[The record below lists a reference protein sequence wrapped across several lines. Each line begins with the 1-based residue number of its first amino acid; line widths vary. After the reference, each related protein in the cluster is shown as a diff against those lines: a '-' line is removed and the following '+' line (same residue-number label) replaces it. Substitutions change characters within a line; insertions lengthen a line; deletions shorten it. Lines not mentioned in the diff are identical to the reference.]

1 MMMAL
6 SKVVMTIS
14 VMAQAW
20 AVMTL
25 FFVCV
30 MAFKSSFVL
39 LQPCGHFEGGVKL
52 GGNVCSIE
60 HFLPIFVK
68 VVKITKIN
76 FLF

>member
-20 AVMTL
+20 AVMML

-30 MAFKSSFVL
+30 MAF
-39 LQPCGHFEGGVKL
+39 
-52 GGNVCSIE
+52 
-60 HFLPIFVK
+60 
-68 VVKITKIN
+68 
-76 FLF
+76 